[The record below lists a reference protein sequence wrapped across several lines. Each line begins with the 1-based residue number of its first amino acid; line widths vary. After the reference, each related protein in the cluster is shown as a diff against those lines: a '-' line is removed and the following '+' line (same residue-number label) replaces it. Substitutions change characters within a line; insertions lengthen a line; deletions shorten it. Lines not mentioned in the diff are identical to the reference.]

1 MEPEIERVSEKIKCR
16 ICITIPTTPPLLS
29 IHQLSVYYPTPPKY
43 IPTVRKPSLLIQNQ
57 NQIKRKKM
65 FKQKN
70 TKKRQKPQTGTWASR
85 LCALC
90 QTPPSPRLPSSLAPP
105 IVFFSFHRLF
115 RSLGKVTRFGYV
127 QDGGV

>member
-1 MEPEIERVSEKIKCR
+1 MQNLHYHTDYSPSPLHSPI
-16 ICITIPTTPPLLS
+16 ICLLS
-29 IHQLSVYYPTPPKY
+29 HPPKY